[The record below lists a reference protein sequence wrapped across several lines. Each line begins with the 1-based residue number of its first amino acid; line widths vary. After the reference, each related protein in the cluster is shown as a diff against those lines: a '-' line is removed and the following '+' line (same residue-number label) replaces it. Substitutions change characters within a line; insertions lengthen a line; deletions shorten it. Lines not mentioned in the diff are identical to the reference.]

1 MRILSEL
8 HTATKKEEAT
18 QVSGEKRHFIVSW
31 VVWRP
36 LGSLISPRAE
46 LLSVAVVVVVG
57 GYVRQQGQELRKV
70 NLVVLILVFFIKDI
84 GQVISASFLLWGENT
99 KQGNFSP
106 TRVMSWEKRKR
117 QGQRKED
124 PAQPKGIWCGIE
136 EGRCGMRWGH

>member
-84 GQVISASFLLWGENT
+84 GQVISASFLLWG
-99 KQGNFSP
+99 KKHK
-106 TRVMSWEKRKR
+106 TRQFQPHKSDELGEEEEAGTEKR
-117 QGQRKED
+117 GPSTAQRYLV
-124 PAQPKGIWCGIE
+124 W
-136 EGRCGMRWGH
+136 H